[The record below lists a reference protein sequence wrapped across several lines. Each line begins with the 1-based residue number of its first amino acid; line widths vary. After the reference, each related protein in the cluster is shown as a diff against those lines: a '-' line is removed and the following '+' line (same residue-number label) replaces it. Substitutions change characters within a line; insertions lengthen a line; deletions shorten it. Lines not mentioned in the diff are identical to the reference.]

1 VIRYVSHGSRGFGL
15 TGGRPVKVALSA
27 PGRTCAEDDCTT
39 ILSTYNPA
47 DYCAL
52 HEHLHPPATLQR
64 HQHAAR
70 PLVELACPRCG
81 HVFETNNPR
90 RRYCSDACRAAA
102 FQVRRMG
109 AQGRLRDN

>member
-1 VIRYVSHGSRGFGL
+1 MIRYVTHGTRGFAP
-15 TGGRPVKVALSA
+15 TGGRPVKVALYA
-27 PGRTCAEDDCTT
+27 PGRTCAEEHCAT

-52 HEHLHPPATLQR
+52 HEHLHPPAMPQR
-64 HQHAAR
+64 HQHAEL

-90 RRYCSDACRAAA
+90 RRYCSDACRAAS

-109 AQGRLRDN
+109 AEGRLRDN